1 MLTEDGTLIGSAVG
15 GADRVVLRV
24 VTLPPCEI
32 TGLMVTVLK
41 TCAVLSAN
49 VWGAVLADE
58 AMVDVTVV
66 VVTGGGT
73 MKEKMGAVD
82 ASVIELV
89 KVLVFVE

>member
-1 MLTEDGTLIGSAVG
+1 
-15 GADRVVLRV
+15 
-24 VTLPPCEI
+24 
-32 TGLMVTVLK
+32 
-41 TCAVLSAN
+41 VLSAN
-49 VWGAVLADE
+49 VWGAVLADD